1 MSSDILS
8 RFGFGSRGTED
19 GTAGRKWD
27 GRDRD
32 GNRERER
39 ERERERNTERKRG
52 WADGAGFN
60 LRGLRHSGVLAP
72 ISELGRKRNRKHT
85 RDRTQRL
92 RLIEQSR
99 LYEVQDRKRKRKRKR
114 KPKSIS
120 ELRNK
125 ERLEGFIY

>member
-1 MSSDILS
+1 MERQNGNS
-8 RFGFGSRGTED
+8 GTERAE
-19 GTAGRKWD
+19 GE
-27 GRDRD
+27 RDR
-32 GNRERER
+32 NQ
-39 ERERERNTERKRG
+39 ERERNAERKRG

-72 ISELGRKRNRKHT
+72 ISELGRKRNRKHN
-85 RDRTQRL
+85 RGRTQRL

-99 LYEVQDRKRKRKRKR
+99 LCEVQERKQKQKRERN
-114 KPKSIS
+114 PKSIS